1 VGRILKELGF
11 SLRVNQKSISTS
23 PVCAEVRDEQFRYIG
38 KLRQSFSAAGHP
50 VVSVDT
56 KKKELVGSFKNQG
69 QAWSQAP
76 VPVNDHDFRSQADGI
91 ATPYGIY
98 DVGANRGSVYVGIS
112 SDTPEL
118 ATDCLSRWYQE
129 EGRDRYPNSN
139 ELLILADSGG
149 SNGYRCRAWKHGLQ
163 LKLANRHSL
172 KVTVCHYPPG
182 CSKWNLIE
190 HRLFSEISKN
200 WSGRP
205 LDSYETILNYISTTT
220 TDTGLQVRACLHS
233 TEYIKGIRI
242 TDEEMAALA
251 LCTHDIQPER
261 NYTIIPNV
269 ASSKT
274 SNRSFDR
281 WTWHTREQQ
290 QVAVKSGS
298 YF

>member
-1 VGRILKELGF
+1 MGRILKDLGF
-11 SLRVNQKSISTS
+11 SLRVNSKSISAS
-23 PVCAEVRDEQFRYIG
+23 PVCAEVRDEQFKYIG
-38 KLRQSFSAAGHP
+38 KLRRSFSAAGHP

-69 QAWSQAP
+69 RAWSKEP
-76 VPVNDHDFRSQADGI
+76 VSVNDHDFRSQADGI
-91 ATPYGIY
+91 AIPYGIY
-98 DVGANRGSVYVGIS
+98 DIDANRGSVYVGIS
-112 SDTPEL
+112 SDTPEFS
-118 ATDCLSRWYQE
+118 TDCLSRWYQE
-129 EGRDRYPNSN
+129 EGRNRYPNSN
-139 ELLILADSGG
+139 EILILADSGG
-149 SNGYRCRAWKHGLQ
+149 SNGYRCRAWKQGLQ
-163 LKLANRHSL
+163 MKLANRHSL

-220 TDTGLQVRACLHS
+220 TDTGLKVRACLHS

-242 TDEEMAALA
+242 TDEEMVALA

-269 ASSKT
+269 ASSRT
-274 SNRSFDR
+274 LNRSFDQ
-281 WTWHTREQQ
+281 WTWHTHEQQ
-290 QVAVKSGS
+290 PVAVKSGS

>member
-1 VGRILKELGF
+1 MGRILKDLGF
-11 SLRVNQKSISTS
+11 SLRVNSKSISAS
-23 PVCAEVRDEQFRYIG
+23 PVCAEVRDEQFKYIG
-38 KLRQSFSAAGHP
+38 KLRRSFSAAGHP

-69 QAWSQAP
+69 RAWSKEP
-76 VPVNDHDFRSQADGI
+76 VSVNDHDFRSQADGI
-91 ATPYGIY
+91 AIPYGIY
-98 DVGANRGSVYVGIS
+98 DINANRGSVYVGIS
-112 SDTPEL
+112 SDTPEFS
-118 ATDCLSRWYQE
+118 TDCLSRWYQE

-139 ELLILADSGG
+139 EILILADSGG

-205 LDSYETILNYISTTT
+205 LDSYETILNYISTTA
-220 TDTGLQVRACLHS
+220 TDTGLKVRACLHS

-261 NYTIIPNV
+261 NYTIIPD
-269 ASSKT
+269 ASSNT
-274 SNRSFDR
+274 LNRSFGR

-290 QVAVKSGS
+290 PVAVKSGS

>member
-1 VGRILKELGF
+1 MGRILKDLGF
-11 SLRVNQKSISTS
+11 SLRVNHKSISAS
-23 PVCAEVRDEQFRYIG
+23 SVCAEVRDEQFRYIG

-69 QAWSQAP
+69 RAWSQEP
-76 VPVNDHDFRSQADGI
+76 VAVNDHDFRSQAKGI

-98 DVGANRGSVYVGIS
+98 DIEANRGSVYVGIS
-112 SDTPEL
+112 SDTPEF

-129 EGRDRYPNSN
+129 EGLYRYPCSN

-182 CSKWNLIE
+182 CSKWNPID

-220 TDTGLQVRACLHS
+220 TDTGLKVRACLHS
-233 TEYIKGIRI
+233 TEYTKGIRI
-242 TDEEMAALA
+242 TDKEMTVLA
-251 LCTHDIQPER
+251 LRTHDIQPER

-274 SNRSFDR
+274 TNRSFDR
-281 WTWHTREQQ
+281 WIWHTREQQ
-290 QVAVKSGS
+290 LVAVKSGS

>member
-1 VGRILKELGF
+1 MGRILKDLGF
-11 SLRVNQKSISTS
+11 SLRVNHKSISAS
-23 PVCAEVRDEQFRYIG
+23 SVCAEVRDEQFRYIAQ
-38 KLRQSFSAAGHP
+38 LRQSFSAAGHP

-69 QAWSQAP
+69 RAWSQEP
-76 VPVNDHDFRSQADGI
+76 VAVNDHDFLSQAKGI

-98 DVGANRGSVYVGIS
+98 DIEANRGSVYVGIS
-112 SDTPEL
+112 SDTPEF

-129 EGRDRYPNSN
+129 EGLYRYPCSN

-182 CSKWNLIE
+182 CSKWNPID

-205 LDSYETILNYISTTT
+205 LDNYETILNYISTTT
-220 TDTGLQVRACLHS
+220 TVTGLQVRACLHS

-251 LCTHDIQPER
+251 LRTHDIQPER

-274 SNRSFDR
+274 TNRSFDR
-281 WTWHTREQQ
+281 WIWHTREQQ
-290 QVAVKSGS
+290 LAAVKSGS

>member
-1 VGRILKELGF
+1 MGRILKDLGF
-11 SLRVNQKSISTS
+11 SLQVNHKSISAS
-23 PVCAEVRDEQFRYIG
+23 SVCAQVRDEQFSYIG

-69 QAWSQAP
+69 QAWSQEP

-98 DVGANRGSVYVGIS
+98 DIEANRGSVYVGIS
-112 SDTPEL
+112 PDTPEF

-129 EGRDRYPNSN
+129 EGQHRYPCSN

-149 SNGYRCRAWKHGLQ
+149 SNGYRCRAWKQGLQ

-182 CSKWNLIE
+182 CSKWNPIE

-220 TDTGLQVRACLHS
+220 TVTGLQVRACLHS

-251 LCTHDIQPER
+251 LRTHDIQPER

-274 SNRSFDR
+274 TNRSFDR

-290 QVAVKSGS
+290 PVAVKSGS